1 MDYFLFNFL
10 GVQFHYTM
18 SLKIL
23 GNKCLEQKKLQYCLS
38 AKLTCV
44 EKCYA

>member
-18 SLKIL
+18 S
-23 GNKCLEQKKLQYCLS
+23 QKFLIKEF
-38 AKLTCV
+38 THF
-44 EKCYA
+44 

>member
-18 SLKIL
+18 SRK
-23 GNKCLEQKKLQYCLS
+23 
-38 AKLTCV
+38 
-44 EKCYA
+44 EKNNGFGER